1 MGRMMVVAAL
11 LAVVLGGFGIASAQS
26 RPFDFDQRRIMARS
40 VPFWGEGG
48 PRRSGSV
55 DHADHH
61 GSARSE
67 RLAPGYAPRDRLIS
81 PGEAARRAR
90 QRYGGRV
97 LGVELARDGAP
108 YYRVKLLRDGNV
120 RVVRIPARR

>member
-1 MGRMMVVAAL
+1 MMVVAAL
-11 LAVVLGGFGIASAQS
+11 LAVVLGGFGVASAQLRS
-26 RPFDFDQRRIMARS
+26 FDFDQRRFIARAA
-40 VPFWGEGG
+40 PFWGEGR

-55 DHADHH
+55 DHADHY

-81 PGEAARRAR
+81 PAEAARRAQ

-108 YYRVKLLRDGNV
+108 YYRVKLLRNGNV
-120 RVVRIPARR
+120 RVVRIPAGR